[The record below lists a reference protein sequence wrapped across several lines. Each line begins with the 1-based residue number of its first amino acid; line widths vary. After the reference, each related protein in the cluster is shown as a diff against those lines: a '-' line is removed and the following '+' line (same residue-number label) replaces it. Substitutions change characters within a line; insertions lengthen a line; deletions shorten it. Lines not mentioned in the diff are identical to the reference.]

1 MRTTNVSSLYGL
13 SKQVVYSMFS
23 KSLSSSKTRRE
34 LHKLHS
40 LIITLGLHQSVLFS
54 GKLISKYAQL
64 RDPITSLSVFHQVWP
79 KHNPYL
85 WNSIIRALIHNG
97 LHSKALDHY
106 NEMHGM
112 NVQPD
117 RYTFPSVINACAG
130 LCDLEMGMVVHHRIL
145 EKGFGSDLYICNAL
159 IDMYARFGELG
170 NARHVF
176 DVMPQR
182 DIVSWNSLISGYSSN
197 GHWEEALE
205 MFCRLRIDGLLP
217 DCFSISSVLPACG
230 GLVDVKEG
238 QLVHAM
244 VEKIGVH
251 ADVLVSN
258 GLLSMYFKFG
268 WSEDAQIF
276 FDEMV
281 VRDSVSWNTV
291 ICGYSQLGLFE
302 EAINLFREMIKEFTP
317 DLLTITSVLRACS
330 HLRDLELA
338 KYVHGYMKRSGFE
351 FDTMANNVLIDTYAK
366 CGSLLASREVFD
378 YMECRDSVSWNS
390 MINGYFLNGCF
401 DEGLNL
407 FKMMRSNMKPDSV
420 SCVTILSVYTQL
432 RHVDQGKMIH
442 CDIVKLGFDSDVIVN
457 NVLVDLYAKCGKIQD
472 ALKVFDSMT
481 ARDVVTWN
489 SIISACTHNEDC
501 SLGFRMILRMRNEG
515 VMPDA
520 ATMLGILP
528 VCSLLAAKQKG
539 QEIHGCIFRLGFHSD
554 VPVGNALIEMYSS
567 CGSLESS
574 IRIFEQMYIKD
585 VVTWTSLISAYGTYG
600 EGEKALRAF
609 EEMEATGVLPDHL
622 AFLAVIYACSHSGLV
637 EDGLVYFD
645 RMKKHYKVEPR
656 IEHYACVVDL
666 LSRSGLLAQ
675 AEDFIHTM
683 PMKADASIWGS
694 LLSACR
700 ENGEEKIAAH
710 VSEQIVQLN
719 SYDTGYHVL
728 VSNVY
733 AALGKWD
740 KVRMMRKYMK
750 AKGLTKDPGF
760 SWMEIQ
766 KKG

>member
-1 MRTTNVSSLYGL
+1 
-13 SKQVVYSMFS
+13 MFS

-34 LHKLHS
+34 VHKVHS
-40 LIITLGLHQSVLFS
+40 LIIALGLHHSVFLS

-64 RDPITSLSVFHQVWP
+64 RDPISSLSVFDQVWP

-106 NEMHGM
+106 NEMHRM

-130 LCDLEMGMVVHHRIL
+130 LCDLDMGMVVHQRIL
-145 EKGFGSDLYICNAL
+145 EKGFASDLYIGNAL
-159 IDMYARFGELG
+159 IDMHARFGKLDK
-170 NARHVF
+170 ARHLF
-176 DVMPQR
+176 DEMPQR
-182 DIVSWNSLISGYSSN
+182 DVVSFNSLISGYSSN
-197 GHWEEALE
+197 GYWEEALE
-205 MFCRLRIDGLLP
+205 IFRRLRTDGLLP
-217 DCFSISSVLPACG
+217 DPFSISGVLPACG
-230 GLVDVKEG
+230 GLLDVKEG
-238 QLVHAM
+238 QIVHAL

-251 ADVLVSN
+251 ADILVSN
-258 GLLSMYFKFG
+258 GLLSVYFKFG
-268 WSEDAQIF
+268 WSKDAKFF

-281 VRDSVSWNTV
+281 VRDSVSWNTM

-302 EAINLFREMIKEFTP
+302 EAINFFREMINEFTA

-351 FDTMANNVLIDTYAK
+351 FDTMANNILIDMYAK
-366 CGSLLASREVFD
+366 CGDLLSSREVFD

-390 MINGYFLNGCF
+390 LISGYFLNGRF
-401 DEGLNL
+401 DEGLKL
-407 FKMMRSNMKPDSV
+407 FKMMKSNMKPDSV
-420 SCVTILSVYTQL
+420 SCVMILSIYTQL
-432 RHVDQGKMIH
+432 GHVDQGKLIH
-442 CDIVKLGFDSDVIVN
+442 CNIVKLGFDSDIIVN
-457 NVLVDLYAKCGKIQD
+457 NALVDLYAKCGKIQD
-472 ALKVFDSMT
+472 SLKVFDSMT

-489 SIISACTHNEDC
+489 TIIAACIQNEDC
-501 SLGFRMILRMRNEG
+501 SLVSSMILRMRNEG

-554 VPVGNALIEMYSS
+554 IPVGNALIEMYSS
-567 CGSLESS
+567 CGSLENS
-574 IRIFEQMYIKD
+574 IRVFEHMYMKD

-609 EEMEATGVLPDHL
+609 AEMEATGVHPDHL

-637 EDGLVYFD
+637 EEGLAYFEQ
-645 RMKKHYKVEPR
+645 MKEQYKIEPR
-656 IEHYACVVDL
+656 MEHYACVVDL

-675 AEDFIHTM
+675 AEDFIHSM

-700 ENGEEKIAAH
+700 ESGEAKIAAR
-710 VSEQIVQLN
+710 VSEQIVQSN
-719 SYDTGYHVL
+719 SYESGYHVL

-740 KVRMMRKYMK
+740 KVRLIRKYMK
-750 AKGLTKDPGF
+750 AKGLAKDPGF
-760 SWMEIQ
+760 SWMEI
-766 KKG
+766 